1 MLKRTYGVLF
11 TWSMNFDAEENT
23 YKALHR
29 MLGIHEY
36 LNKDRGPTLL
46 SLSEKYG
53 VSTKTI
59 QRDIAFMKKGMNLP
73 IEYSRELKGYRYTEE
88 VIDMPAMKLSRQEVF
103 ALLVARSSIE
113 QYQGSAFED
122 PLKSFFT
129 KLLAHLAP
137 LDLSNMENIHRYVS
151 YLPNGVSTARYEDL
165 EILGKACRDSRE
177 VEVDYR
183 AASSGKKGKRTLRP
197 RHLFNHG
204 GNWYLLA
211 ASEKSKSVA
220 CYHLARMGKK
230 IKLGQS
236 FPPYEPFD
244 LPTAR
249 EYAFGAFFGSGKHR
263 VKVIFD
269 QVAAPFVREK
279 RWNNT
284 QEVTEREDGGVDFE
298 ITVCDLVEI
307 KAWVLSW
314 GLHARATGPKRLLD
328 EIKAELKEMKKQ
340 YA

>member
-1 MLKRTYGVLF
+1 M
-11 TWSMNFDAEENT
+11 
-23 YKALHR
+23 
-29 MLGIHEY
+29 
-36 LNKDRGPTLL
+36 
-46 SLSEKYG
+46 
-53 VSTKTI
+53 
-59 QRDIAFMKKGMNLP
+59 
-73 IEYSRELKGYRYTEE
+73 
-88 VIDMPAMKLSRQEVF
+88 
-103 ALLVARSSIE
+103 
-113 QYQGSAFED
+113 
-122 PLKSFFT
+122 
-129 KLLAHLAP
+129 LAHLAP

-177 VEVDYR
+177 VEIDYR

-211 ASEKSKSVA
+211 SSPKSDTVA

-244 LPTAR
+244 LTAAR
-249 EYAFGAFFGSGKHR
+249 EHAFGAFFGSGKHR

-314 GLHARATGPKRLLD
+314 GMHARATGPKRLLD

>member
-1 MLKRTYGVLF
+1 MEI
-11 TWSMNFDAEENT
+11 EETT

-36 LNKDRGPTLL
+36 LNKERAPGLD
-46 SLSEKYG
+46 SLARKFA

-59 QRDIAFMKKGMNLP
+59 QRDIAFMKKEMNLP
-73 IEYSRELKGYRYTEE
+73 VEYSRELKGYRYTEE

-177 VEVDYR
+177 VEIDYR

-211 ASEKSKSVA
+211 ASKKSESVA
-220 CYHLARMGKK
+220 CYHLARMGAK
-230 IKLGQS
+230 IRLGKC

-263 VKVIFD
+263 VKVTFD

-279 RWNNT
+279 RWNKT

-314 GLHARATGPKRLLD
+314 GMHARATGPKRLLD